1 MFENVHDALEKL
13 WQHFRKSSVIL
24 RNFWK
29 MFENVLAFEKRLEN
43 FWKSSESGQKSS
55 EKCD

>member
-1 MFENVHDALEKL
+1 MFENVRDALGKL
-13 WQHFRKSSVIL
+13 WENVRKSSVIL

-43 FWKSSESGQKSS
+43 FRKS
-55 EKCD
+55 